1 MSGNEFAREKE
12 RVAAIMQEKQK
23 KGNDSI
29 TADFDSYFFL
39 LSIRRAA
46 AETPARRS
54 LREELFGFAI
64 RILTYHFL

>member
-29 TADFDSYFFL
+29 TADFDSYFFFVVY
-39 LSIRRAA
+39 S
-46 AETPARRS
+46 
-54 LREELFGFAI
+54 
-64 RILTYHFL
+64 